1 MTINETAARAA
12 YRAPL
17 RTSLLAAMLAGCAAT
32 MPARAQG
39 LESLPPRGPAAVAPG
54 APAAATGATVL
65 ARSAQAVGIRRCY
78 PAVDQVSARMLAGAQ
93 HADVA
98 LDWDRQDPDGEPFF
112 ALAGLDYANASA
124 VLSLTTVPAPVGGCT
139 ILVERVSS
147 APLPCNAVA
156 AAELRDYKGTPLV
169 RAVTVYA
176 NPGRPRETVTL
187 VDAPPACLIIR
198 RQVRFRWGAG
208 H

>member
-1 MTINETAARAA
+1 MTINGTAARAA

-17 RTSLLAAMLAGCAAT
+17 RAALLAAVLAGCATALL
-32 MPARAQG
+32 ARAQG
-39 LESLPPRGPAAVAPG
+39 LESLPPRGSAAVVPG
-54 APAAATGATVL
+54 APVPATGATVL
-65 ARSAQAVGIRRCY
+65 ARAAQAVGIRRCY
-78 PAVDQVSARMLAGAQ
+78 PAVDQVSARMLAGTQ

-98 LDWDRQDPDGEPFF
+98 LDWDRQDPDGEAFF
-112 ALAGLDYANASA
+112 ALAGLGYADTSA
-124 VLSLTTVPAPVGGCT
+124 VLSLTTVPAPAGGCT

-147 APLPCNAVA
+147 ASLPCKAVA

-169 RAVTVYA
+169 RAVTVYV

-208 H
+208 P